1 MRMHET
7 ENFDS
12 HDAHNAK
19 EEGEGDKEKDNAR
32 GRLCERHMH
41 SFEDNSRTRM
51 HVRESKKERTTNVN
65 SMSERVWYIG
75 EKVC

>member
-12 HDAHNAK
+12 HDAHKAK

-32 GRLCERHMH
+32 GRLWERHL
-41 SFEDNSRTRM
+41 TCILL
-51 HVRESKKERTTNVN
+51 KTK
-65 SMSERVWYIG
+65 
-75 EKVC
+75 